1 MATPGFQEAL
11 NTSVGGKAGDYY
23 ITIQAGVSSPTDI
36 AKTVTTVL
44 NTYGAT
50 TGGVKVKVKR
60 PKATTGRRGRK

>member
-1 MATPGFQEAL
+1 MSIPGFSEAL
-11 NTSVGGKAGDYY
+11 DSTLTRSGPGQYN

-36 AKTVTTVL
+36 AKTVTGVL

-60 PKATTGRRGRK
+60 PKATTGRRR